1 MIKVFDNVNDT
12 LWESFTA
19 SQTLA
24 PTMRHRRQEFH
35 IEDDSQDE
43 ADGNPASD
51 EPVVRRES
59 WCSSISTLLLVII
72 SFTSILDLVLSW
84 SASAYCTFNAFAHIG
99 EGDTD
104 TPMAILGAVRIVHI
118 VIVYGSWATFV
129 PKRELSGPGRRAKMH
144 TQGGHSLMLTYF
156 LGCGAVA
163 EFVRDRC
170 CKEIPGILR
179 GRER

>member
-1 MIKVFDNVNDT
+1 MGE
-12 LWESFTA
+12 LTA